1 MKRDVE
7 KFVTKYKLTLP
18 DSYKVF
24 LETHSSFNS
33 YYWKESEDDEYSTL
47 WNLAE
52 INENNKEQY
61 HLYLDSDFSINKQEP
76 IPFFKAM
83 KYYRQMFEK
92 FLNGKSM
99 TDEDGNHYSFERFES
114 TICIGEEDGD
124 STYLLLDPKDNYA
137 VYLVYHDAYFV
148 KKIAGSFEEFIS
160 SCKTEDE

>member
-7 KFVTKYKLTLP
+7 KFVRSNNIILP
-18 DSYKVF
+18 NSYKIF
-24 LETHSSFNS
+24 LEKHSSFVS
-33 YYWKESEDDEYSTL
+33 YYWKESKDDEFSTL

-52 INENNKEQY
+52 LNYDNKEEY
-61 HLYLDSDFSINKQEP
+61 RLYLDSDFSINQEEP

-92 FLNGKSM
+92 FLNGKPM
-99 TDEDGNHYSFERFES
+99 TDKEGNSYSFDRFES

-124 STYLLLDPKDNYA
+124 STYLLLDPEDNFA

-148 KKIAGSFEEFIS
+148 KKIAESFDFFIS
-160 SCKTEDE
+160 SCTTDD